1 MSWYHFITRGHFEKS
16 DTEVFFCSC
25 SRFKLS
31 EGLNEKNFPARHLKQ
46 NTLTPE
52 Y

>member
-25 SRFKLS
+25 RFKLS
-31 EGLNEKNFPARHLKQ
+31 EGLNEKNLPVRHLKQ